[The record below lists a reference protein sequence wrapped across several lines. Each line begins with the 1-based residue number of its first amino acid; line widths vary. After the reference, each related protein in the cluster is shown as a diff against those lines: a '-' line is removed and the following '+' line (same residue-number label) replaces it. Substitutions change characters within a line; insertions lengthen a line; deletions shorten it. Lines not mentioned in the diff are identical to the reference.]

1 MEGTEGEYSVE
12 DGASSVIKRKNRTLL
27 TDKSTRPDREQ
38 RAGGVQGQQLAKIPE
53 GMFKKKSTKKE
64 EAQSTD
70 KLGSLPKSMKMSDA
84 ERAFLQEYR
93 ALEELER
100 EKGIKFFECIG
111 DPPAT
116 VDFVNGVKVM
126 R

>member
-1 MEGTEGEYSVE
+1 M
-12 DGASSVIKRKNRTLL
+12 L
-27 TDKSTRPDREQ
+27 TDKSSRPDREM
-38 RAGGVQGQQLAKIPE
+38 RAGGVQGQTLAKIPE
-53 GMFKKKSTKKE
+53 NSFKRKTTKKE

-70 KLGSLPKSMKMSDA
+70 KLASLPKSMKMSDT

>member
-1 MEGTEGEYSVE
+1 M
-12 DGASSVIKRKNRTLL
+12 TL
-27 TDKSTRPDREQ
+27 D
-38 RAGGVQGQQLAKIPE
+38 KIPE
-53 GMFKKKSTKKE
+53 KSFKKKVTKKDE
-64 EAQSTD
+64 GQSTD
-70 KLGSLPKSMKMSDA
+70 KLANLPKAMKMSEA
-84 ERAFLQEYR
+84 ERTFLHEYR
-93 ALEELER
+93 GLEELER